1 FVFSSVPDRRSI
13 LQSIVFINISC
24 RHQQLRGIISN
35 GVKYTRIPIC
45 SAGAFIGNGSE
56 AKSAEANKNLLGG
69 NTSWQ

>member
-1 FVFSSVPDRRSI
+1 M
-13 LQSIVFINISC
+13 
-24 RHQQLRGIISN
+24 RGIISN

-45 SAGAFIGNGSE
+45 SAGACMGNGSE